1 MIRPFAIANARSLLF
16 LLPLFFLSCASSA
29 RQNPSPVSPGNATSP
44 ATAAVVGHPEHVLAD
59 SAGIPT
65 EEMFI
70 DRTLAFGVPRSDM
83 EVQILENEGF
93 TVGYSAATRT
103 PLWVG
108 YRLFA
113 DPPFTPGKRRSRFLI
128 DKRVSN
134 PVSHDDYSNTGYDR
148 GHMAPNAPIAR
159 CYGEDAQRETF
170 LTTNIIPQ
178 LPGLNQRGWEALE
191 SLIST
196 EWAERFS
203 EVWVFTGP
211 IFEGPCMELESDVA
225 VPSACYMIIVDIDD
239 ITGEVNA
246 LGVIMEQR
254 RIEEEPL
261 ENFVF
266 TIDEIEARTHIDF
279 LPELE
284 DSVESLVEAED
295 ADMRWEVAQRLHPQ
309 FGGTPREL
317 RVRACD

>member
-1 MIRPFAIANARSLLF
+1 MIRLFAIGTARSLLF
-16 LLPLFFLSCASSA
+16 LFPLFFLSCASSA
-29 RQNPSPVSPGNATSP
+29 RQTPTP
-44 ATAAVVGHPEHVLAD
+44 ATAVVVEHSNRVLAD
-59 SAGIPT
+59 SSGIRAGEIL
-65 EEMFI
+65 I
-70 DRTLAFGVPRSDM
+70 DRTLAFGIPRSDR

-113 DPPFTPGKRRSRFLI
+113 NPPFEPGDRPSRFLM
-128 DKRVSN
+128 DDRVPN
-134 PVSHDDYSNTGYDR
+134 PVRHDDYSNTGYDR

-159 CYGEDAQRETF
+159 CYGEGAQRQTF

-196 EWAERFS
+196 EWSEQFS

-225 VPSACYMIIVDIDD
+225 LPSACYMIVIDSDD

-261 ENFVF
+261 EEFVF
-266 TIDEIEARTHIDF
+266 TIDEIEARTDIDF

-284 DSVESLVEAED
+284 DSVESVVEAED
-295 ADMRWEVAQRLHPQ
+295 ADARWEVTQRLHPH
-309 FGGTPREL
+309 FGGNPREL